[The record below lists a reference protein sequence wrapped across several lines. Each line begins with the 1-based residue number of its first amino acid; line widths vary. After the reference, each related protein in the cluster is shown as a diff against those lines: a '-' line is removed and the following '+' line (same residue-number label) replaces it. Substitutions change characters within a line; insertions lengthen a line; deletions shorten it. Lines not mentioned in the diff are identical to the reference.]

1 MGRKQQ
7 EWAPGIW
14 RRRHDGGHVSLA
26 MRESDRVFRVY
37 AFDAD
42 GRGIDSEI
50 IQGDV
55 ARAQLAADR
64 LLADHACHE
73 CGAWTLAGAYRE
85 R

>member
-1 MGRKQQ
+1 MRRRQQ
-7 EWAPGIW
+7 QLAPGIW

-26 MRESDRVFRVY
+26 MRESDQVFRVY

-42 GRGIDSEI
+42 GRGVDSEI

-55 ARAQLAADR
+55 ARAQHAADR
-64 LLADHACHE
+64 LLADHSCDD
-73 CGAWTLAGAYRE
+73 CGAWTLAGAYRG